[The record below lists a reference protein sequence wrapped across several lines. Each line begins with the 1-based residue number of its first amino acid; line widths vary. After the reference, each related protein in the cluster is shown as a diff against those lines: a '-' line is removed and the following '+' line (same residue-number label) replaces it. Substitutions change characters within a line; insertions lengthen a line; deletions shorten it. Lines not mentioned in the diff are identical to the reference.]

1 MRPIIWSAFIL
12 ALATLPMAAQP
23 RLGRDLRTE
32 RIARALNLTD
42 AQRVSIQGIREKHR
56 PDLVLRRDAVRQ
68 AQAALRTALRD
79 PATPE
84 PQLRTLHDR
93 ASAAQF
99 EVILARRSVRQDV
112 QAVLTPE
119 QRTKAVEM
127 RGVAQGKARERM
139 RHSRMATGLAG

>member
-1 MRPIIWSAFIL
+1 MKPIVWSAFIL
-12 ALATLPMAAQP
+12 ALVALPMAAQP
-23 RLGRDLRTE
+23 RLGRGLRTE

-56 PDLVLRRDAVRQ
+56 PDLILRRDAARQ
-68 AQAALRTALRD
+68 AQTALRAALRD

-99 EVILARRSVRQDV
+99 KLILTRRSVRQDV

-119 QRTKAVEM
+119 QRAKAVEM
-127 RGVAQGKARERM
+127 RGMAQGHARERM
-139 RHSRMATGLAG
+139 RRSRMATGLAG